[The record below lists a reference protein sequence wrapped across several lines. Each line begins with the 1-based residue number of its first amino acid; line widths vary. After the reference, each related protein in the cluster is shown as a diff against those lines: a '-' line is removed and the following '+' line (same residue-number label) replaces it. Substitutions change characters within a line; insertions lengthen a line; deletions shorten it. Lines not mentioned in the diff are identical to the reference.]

1 MQRPLA
7 PLVVAC
13 VLALACASVSAEKLS
28 AEEHT
33 QLRSGG
39 LSARGFV
46 EAISFNHRLRVCNAY
61 PYSAAMDIF
70 RGKSDL
76 TQDTPLPYQECRD
89 FTVPLEVGDRLDF
102 MVGGTGAGTFAI
114 HELPRSNAVLLLV
127 VFRHDRLS
135 TAVSFRSHI
144 FASMMNPQ
152 IAVID
157 TYQGTSSSKPR
168 VTDAEGSTSG
178 ASRSEELRYDS
189 VFAVNPGIYQV
200 NLQEA
205 DGHKVAKTDLVAVN
219 RESYVVL
226 RTGVDAERGP
236 TYPEELVVY
245 PRSSV
250 AGLMKS
256 GSWRAHRPCAA
267 GLFLMAAFALMTS
280 VQ

>member
-1 MQRPLA
+1 MLA
-7 PLVVAC
+7 VAC
-13 VLALACASVSAEKLS
+13 VLAWAFAPISAFKLS
-28 AEEHT
+28 AEEHS

-46 EAISFNHRLRVCNAY
+46 EAISFNHRLRICNAY

-70 RGKSDL
+70 RGKTDL
-76 TQDTPLPYQECRD
+76 TEDTPLPYQECRD
-89 FTVPLEVGDRLDF
+89 FSTPLDVGDRLDF
-102 MVGGTGAGTFAI
+102 MVSGTGAGTFAI
-114 HELPRSNAVLLLV
+114 HELPRANAVLLLV
-127 VFRHDRLS
+127 VYRHDRLS
-135 TAVSFRSHI
+135 TAVSFRSHV

-157 TYQGTSSSKPR
+157 TYQGTSESKPR

-178 ASRSEELRYDS
+178 AGRSEELRYDS

-200 NLQEA
+200 NLQLA

-226 RTGVDAERGP
+226 RTGIDAERGP

-256 GSWRAHRPCAA
+256 GSWRACQPCSA
-267 GLFLMAAFALMTS
+267 GLCLMAVFALVAS
-280 VQ
+280 LQ